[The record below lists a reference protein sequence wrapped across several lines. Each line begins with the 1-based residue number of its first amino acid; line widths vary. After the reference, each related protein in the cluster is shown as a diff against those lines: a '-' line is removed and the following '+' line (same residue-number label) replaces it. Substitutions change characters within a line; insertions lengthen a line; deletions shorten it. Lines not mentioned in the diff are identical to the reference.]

1 MPSAFFTIACNT
13 LSKASWRDNQ
23 FDVELDVSWDA
34 FKRVM
39 EHAYSVPIINC
50 GCQSLGIELDK
61 ISKALPPKCD
71 YPSFLPS
78 EYELAIDGISR
89 SAWRNGE
96 ALTNLIERTTDVL
109 ESASNVTSICFLH
122 TSGCGHTLSALLLA
136 EIKDNFPE
144 LSIISVLISPVGG
157 ISGLSSLQS
166 LVTMQAVMEFS
177 DYVMIREM
185 DEAHSFI
192 SSELC
197 PTSGA
202 INNRALQPY
211 TLSDINQYIATD
223 IFVALSSHSRG
234 IEYHPN
240 NCLWPFGVCSNRKKI
255 FDVRSSLWRSLR
267 QSSKPNVSF
276 SALRAV
282 SSSIHS
288 AHLWH
293 GSSEKLTTMTMTIGS
308 AAIADL
314 KYDCNTKQLIASDCS
329 IPSADVA
336 VALEWA
342 TPKVAWPPSLGTSS
356 YRDSSTGC
364 LVKAA
369 QRVRSDPQI
378 PSNAAAGSALGL
390 HDVNLVA
397 VSFASPYASAVVTN
411 VCDTAQRLINVSA
424 FSHR

>member
-1 MPSAFFTIACNT
+1 
-13 LSKASWRDNQ
+13 
-23 FDVELDVSWDA
+23 
-34 FKRVM
+34 M
-39 EHAYSVPIINC
+39 EHAYSIPIINC
-50 GCQSLGIELDK
+50 GCQPLGIELDK

-78 EYELAIDGISR
+78 EYELAIDGIRR
-89 SAWRNGE
+89 SAWGSGE
-96 ALTNLIERTTDVL
+96 TLTKFIERTTDVL
-109 ESASNVTSICFLH
+109 ESASNVTSICFLN
-122 TSGCGHTLSALLLA
+122 TLGNGHSLSALLLA

-144 LSIISVLISPVGG
+144 LSIVSVLISPIGG
-157 ISGLSSLQS
+157 ISGLPSLQS
-166 LVTMQAVMEFS
+166 LVTMQAAMEFS

-202 INNRALQPY
+202 INTRTLQPY
-211 TLSDINQYIATD
+211 TLCDINQHIASD

-267 QSSKPNVSF
+267 QGSKPKVSF

-293 GSSEKLTTMTMTIGS
+293 GSSEKLTTTTMTIGS

-314 KYDCNTKQLIASDCS
+314 KYDFNMKQLVASDCS

-342 TPKVAWPPSLGTSS
+342 TPKVAWPSSLGTSS

-364 LVKAA
+364 LVKTA
-369 QRVRSDPQI
+369 QRVRSDAQI
-378 PSNAAAGSALGL
+378 PSNLAAGSASALGL
-390 HDVNLVA
+390 HNVNLVA

-411 VCDTAQRLINVSA
+411 VCDTAQRLIDVNA
-424 FSHR
+424 FAHR